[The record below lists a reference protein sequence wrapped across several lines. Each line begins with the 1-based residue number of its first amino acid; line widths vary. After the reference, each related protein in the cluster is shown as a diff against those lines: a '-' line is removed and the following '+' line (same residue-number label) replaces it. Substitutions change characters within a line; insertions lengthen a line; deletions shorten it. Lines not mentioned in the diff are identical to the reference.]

1 MNKNRSSDNP
11 WRLFWLGI
19 NATGAGAWS
28 VIAATA
34 VVMSWRGDI
43 APSATGATVG
53 LLLGVTWLIAA
64 IRSVRA
70 ERHFPGGLF
79 WFAISGTLG
88 AAGSLAAAAAMDLTR
103 KNEAADPS
111 GLTPLGVALICGLLW
126 FGISIWGAASLAARM
141 RKGY

>member
-1 MNKNRSSDNP
+1 MSEAGSDP
-11 WRLFWLGI
+11 VAPLG
-19 NATGAGAWS
+19 
-28 VIAATA
+28 
-34 VVMSWRGDI
+34 GDI

-64 IRSVRA
+64 IRRVRA

-88 AAGSLAAAAAMDLTR
+88 AAGSLAAATAMDLTR

-111 GLTPLGVALICGLLW
+111 GLTPLGVALICGRLW
-126 FGISIWGAASLAARM
+126 FGISIWGAVSLAARM